1 MYCELG
7 EHLKSYLETPRY
19 SKLQWQGDTLKENS
33 DSESGGLLVV

>member
-7 EHLKSYLETPRY
+7 EHLTHKETSRY
-19 SKLQWQGDTLKENS
+19 SKLQWQGDTLNENS